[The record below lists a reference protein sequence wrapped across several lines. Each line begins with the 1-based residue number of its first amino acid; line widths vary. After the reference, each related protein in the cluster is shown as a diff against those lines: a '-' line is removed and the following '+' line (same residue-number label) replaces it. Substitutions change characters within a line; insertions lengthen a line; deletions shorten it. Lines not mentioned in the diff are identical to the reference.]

1 MPAPLL
7 LDLTHTSHTRA
18 RTGIQRV
25 TRSLH
30 TALGRDAVAITHD
43 PHARTWRLL
52 APWENANLAAEASS
66 DKRGATWPL
75 SVKLRGLGRRLLRP
89 SAAPSLKSQ
98 IRDLNSS
105 SPVVVPEVFS
115 APTAAA
121 LPALFAATT
130 GPRVAV
136 FHDAIALKFPELTP
150 TKTVARFPAYLRELL
165 AFDGIAAVS
174 EDSRDSLRDYWRWL
188 GIPTPPPIQ
197 AIPLGVDPVCNVL
210 RYKLS
215 SAAAAAASSDSQI
228 SNLNAQLPTLLSVGS
243 LEGRKNHVALLA
255 ACEQLWT
262 AGAQFKLRLIG
273 LAHPQTGRAALD
285 HVRRLQAAGRP
296 LHYDGPA
303 TDAAL
308 AEAYATCAFT
318 VYPSLMEGF
327 GLPVIESLAHG
338 KPCVCSARGAL
349 GESARGGGCLA
360 LDRVD
365 PASLAA
371 AISRLLTD
379 PLELNALA
387 TAARARKFR
396 TWSDYAADLTT
407 WLHTLRRRA

>member
-30 TALGRDAVAITHD
+30 TALGRNAVAITHD
-43 PHARTWRLL
+43 PHAHTWRPLE
-52 APWENANLAAEASS
+52 PWENANLAADASS
-66 DKRGATWPL
+66 DKRGANWPL
-75 SVKLRGLGRRLLRP
+75 SVKLRGLARRIVRP
-89 SAAPSLKSQ
+89 SASPSLKSQ
-98 IRDLNSS
+98 IPDLNSS

-130 GPRVAV
+130 GPRIAV

-150 TKTVARFPAYLRELL
+150 AKTVARFPAYLRELL

-188 GIPTPPPIQ
+188 GVPTPPPIQ
-197 AIPLGVDPVCNVL
+197 AIPLGVNPV
-210 RYKLS
+210 
-215 SAAAAAASSDSQI
+215 SAAGSGSQI
-228 SNLNAQLPTLLSVGS
+228 SNLNSQLPPTVLSVGS
-243 LEGRKNHVALLA
+243 LEGRKNHVALLD
-255 ACEQLWT
+255 ACENLWV
-262 AGAQFKLRLIG
+262 AGAQFELLLIG

-285 HVRRLQAAGRP
+285 RVHRLQAAGRP

-308 AEAYATCAFT
+308 AAAYAASAFT

-365 PASLAA
+365 ATSLAA

-379 PLELNALA
+379 PHELTALA

-396 TWSDYAADLTT
+396 TWSDYAADLTM
-407 WLHTLRRRA
+407 WLQTLRRRA

>member
-25 TRSLH
+25 TRSLYA
-30 TALGRDAVAITHD
+30 ALGRDAVAITHD
-43 PHARTWRLL
+43 PHAHTWRPLE
-52 APWENANLAAEASS
+52 PWENANLAADASS

-75 SVKLRGLGRRLLRP
+75 SVKLRGLARRLRRR
-89 SAAPSLKSQ
+89 SASPPLTSQ
-98 IRDLNSS
+98 IPGLHSS

-150 TKTVARFPAYLRELL
+150 AKTVARFPAYLRELL

-188 GIPTPPPIQ
+188 GVSTPPPIK
-197 AIPLGVDPVCNVL
+197 AIPLGVDPVSNAF
-210 RYKLS
+210 RDKLPS
-215 SAAAAAASSDSQI
+215 PSPSDSPI
-228 SNLNAQLPTLLSVGS
+228 SNFSSERPTILSVGS
-243 LEGRKNHVALLA
+243 LEGRKNHVALLD
-255 ACEQLWT
+255 ACENLWAT
-262 AGAQFKLRLIG
+262 GAQFELRLIG

-285 HVRRLQAAGRP
+285 RVRRLQATGRP

-308 AEAYATCAFT
+308 ADAYAACAFT

-360 LDRVD
+360 LNRVD
-365 PASLAA
+365 ATSLAA

-379 PLELNALA
+379 PQELTALA
-387 TAARARKFR
+387 TAARVRKFR